1 MFGWDGIGCVCV
13 YELGVC
19 MSICV
24 YEMKRGRKEKVEE
37 SERGKE
43 SKTKSEIGIR
53 KIALLKVSAYS
64 IGC

>member
-1 MFGWDGIGCVCV
+1 MTEAWCRVCTRFK
-13 YELGVC
+13 
-19 MSICV
+19 S
-24 YEMKRGRKEKVEE
+24 RK

>member
-1 MFGWDGIGCVCV
+1 MPTSSLCASATVLKAFYEHMYEYVCV

-37 SERGKE
+37 SERGKGDE
-43 SKTKSEIGIR
+43 GEGD
-53 KIALLKVSAYS
+53 
-64 IGC
+64 C